1 MNVAPQEIIDYWY
14 SPRLQPHWFNSTRE
28 IDREIAE
35 RYGALWEEAVG
46 GGLDSWM
53 ATPQGCLALTILLD
67 QFPLNMFRGDRRCFS
82 SEAQAIAVAKNGID
96 NGLDKLIER
105 DHLTF
110 LYMPLM
116 HSEDLED
123 QENSVKLFRAAGL
136 QENAEFAEH
145 HREIVRRF
153 GRFPHRNE
161 ILGRESTEKEVEYL
175 NSNEA
180 FRG

>member
-1 MNVAPQEIIDYWY
+1 MNVKPQEIVDYWY
-14 SPRLQPHWFNSTRE
+14 SPRLRPHWFKSTEE
-28 IDREIAE
+28 IDREITG
-35 RYGALWEEAVG
+35 RYRALWEAAAQGE
-46 GGLDSWM
+46 LDSWM
-53 ATPQGCLALTILLD
+53 STPQGCLALAIVLD
-67 QFPLNMFRGDRRCFS
+67 QFPLNMFRGDKRCFS
-82 SEAQAIAVAKNGID
+82 SEAKAIAVAKHTIG
-96 NGLDKLIER
+96 NGLDKLIEK

-116 HSEDLED
+116 HSEDLDD

-136 QENAEFAEH
+136 RENAAFAEH
-145 HREIVRRF
+145 HKEIVRRF

>member
-1 MNVAPQEIIDYWY
+1 MNFAPQEIMDYWY

-35 RYGALWEEAVG
+35 RYGALWEEAVE

-67 QFPLNMFRGDRRCFS
+67 QFPLNMFRGDKRCFS
-82 SEAQAIAVAKNGID
+82 SEAKAIAVAKYAIG
-96 NGLDKLIER
+96 NGLDKLIEK

-136 QENAEFAEH
+136 SENAAFAEH
-145 HREIVRRF
+145 HKEIVRRF